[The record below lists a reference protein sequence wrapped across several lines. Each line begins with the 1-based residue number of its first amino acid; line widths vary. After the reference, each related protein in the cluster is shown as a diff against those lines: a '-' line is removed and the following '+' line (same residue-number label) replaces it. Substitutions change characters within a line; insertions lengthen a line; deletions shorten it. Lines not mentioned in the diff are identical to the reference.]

1 MSNAAIA
8 ELEKIGVDIENE
20 FEKVF
25 KAIPSITAAA
35 KVAVAGIT
43 ALAVAD
49 PVLAPVATVIAGGAT
64 LALNGLTELDTVV
77 SAYKASPGTSALTD
91 VQEGIAAVQNNLSG
105 IFAAAQV
112 KSSPT
117 ATKIAQVVTSV
128 AQGLSVAEST
138 IIALHAGNV
147 AAPAPA
153 APAPAPAA

>member
-8 ELEKIGVDIENE
+8 ELEKIGVDIKNE

-25 KAIPSITAAA
+25 KAMPSITAAA

-49 PVLAPVATVIAGGAT
+49 PELAPVATVIAGGAT

-77 SAYKASPGTSALTD
+77 AAYKASPGTSTLTD
-91 VQEGIAAVQNNLSG
+91 VQAGIAAVQTNLGG
-105 IFAAAQV
+105 ILTAAQV

-117 ATKIAQVVTSV
+117 ATKISQVVTSV

-138 IIALHAGNV
+138 IVALHAGTV
-147 AAPAPA
+147 AAPAP
-153 APAPAPAA
+153 PVPAPAA